1 MRRRRY
7 KTPGE
12 EAQELWEGLTP
23 DNMNTSIRQVEHL
36 LSTLDPA
43 SPEWEE
49 AFEVLEAMSRY
60 REDVR
65 GD

>member
-49 AFEVLEAMSRY
+49 AFEALEAMSRY

>member
-1 MRRRRY
+1 
-7 KTPGE
+7 
-12 EAQELWEGLTP
+12 
-23 DNMNTSIRQVEHL
+23 MNTSIRQVEHL

-49 AFEVLEAMSRY
+49 AFEDLEAMCRY
-60 REDVR
+60 REDIR

>member
-1 MRRRRY
+1 MRRRRH

-36 LSTLDPA
+36 LGGLDPA

>member
-1 MRRRRY
+1 MRRRRH

-23 DNMNTSIRQVEHL
+23 DNMNTSIRQAEHL
-36 LSTLDPA
+36 LSMLDPA